1 MAPSFGLISVTV
13 IGDWLEREAAM
24 PRRRVLLY
32 PESLRRN
39 HYPSSRQ
46 QKERRGQVRVFHE
59 CPSRRREV
67 NEPAVTFHRLGLALA
82 RK

>member
-13 IGDWLEREAAM
+13 IGDWLERETAM
-24 PRRRVLLY
+24 RRRRVLH

-46 QKERRGQVRVFHE
+46 QKERRGQVRVFDE